1 MNHMEYQEAANY
13 WNNKDMDTVKMPRQE
28 ILEAMETY
36 IKEGNTC
43 ALATGFGTFVRC
55 TPIEYSYLEGSFYLF
70 SEGGQKFVGLE
81 HNDNVCLAIYNKYEG
96 FGKVKGMQV
105 SGKVN
110 IIEPF
115 SNEYNRVA
123 AFKNIPLEALKKLP
137 HSMYLLK
144 VRPERMDFLNSEFKE
159 RGYGSRQAIDFK

>member
-1 MNHMEYQEAANY
+1 MKRMEYQEAANY
-13 WNNKDMDTVKMPRQE
+13 WNNKDMDAVKMPRQE
-28 ILEAMETY
+28 LLEAMESY
-36 IKEGNTC
+36 IRKNNTC
-43 ALATGFGTFVRC
+43 ALATGFGTYIRC

-81 HNDNVCLAIYNKYEG
+81 QNDNVCLAIFNKYEG

-123 AFKNIPLEALKKLP
+123 IFKNIPLETLKKLP
-137 HSMYLLK
+137 HPMYLLQ
-144 VRPERMDFLNSEFKE
+144 VVPERIDFLNSEFKE
-159 RGYGSRQAIDFK
+159 KGYGSRQAVNF